1 MKQGPPNPDPLSLKL
16 HRLLRVTSLLHGL
29 NCLDSVA
36 RREAVPRKG
45 FVNACVNSPTEVPQS
60 PPPSRCFLEKGSCGQ
75 MWLFPDAS
83 LCLRIFTIVRPS
95 A

>member
-1 MKQGPPNPDPLSLKL
+1 M
-16 HRLLRVTSLLHGL
+16 
-29 NCLDSVA
+29 
-36 RREAVPRKG
+36 PRKG

-83 LCLRIFTIVRPS
+83 LCLCIFTVVRPNIGALS
-95 A
+95 SGNEFWKKLSWCQKLFLAHPRPSQFPHGPDLL